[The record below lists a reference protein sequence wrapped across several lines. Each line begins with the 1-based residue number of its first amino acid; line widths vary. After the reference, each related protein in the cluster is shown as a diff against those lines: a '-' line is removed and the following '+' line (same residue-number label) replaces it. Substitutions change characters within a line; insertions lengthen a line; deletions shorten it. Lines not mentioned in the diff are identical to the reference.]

1 MKKKVNIIIRLFCV
15 IMLFAA
21 CNQEDITPITES
33 EADKMLSLNVSI
45 SDYKSF
51 ETDSYTR
58 ATGTPD
64 VGKSQWV
71 SGDKVLVSVSLF
83 ADAQI
88 SGSPAFKDGLTFQYD
103 GVKWNCIEGNLI
115 LMPFKDL
122 NGRYQRY
129 KAARVE
135 GYYLPTHK
143 WVKNSSTG
151 AVSLVVNNEVSC
163 GASESFACRS
173 FDKIDA
179 NGLTSLDILI
189 DFNEQM
195 SQRSYSR
202 LRIVTLPGHLVTL
215 NGAGFR
221 DASMVALGSSSTWA
235 VSNNAITNSDANG
248 NAFFYG
254 KWLNSIT
261 FKVKIEKPQSGKA
274 PLFVKE
280 KSIAVSTASLDGV
293 SYVIDMR

>member
-1 MKKKVNIIIRLFCV
+1 
-15 IMLFAA
+15 
-21 CNQEDITPITES
+21 
-33 EADKMLSLNVSI
+33 
-45 SDYKSF
+45 
-51 ETDSYTR
+51 
-58 ATGTPD
+58 
-64 VGKSQWV
+64 
-71 SGDKVLVSVSLF
+71 
-83 ADAQI
+83 
-88 SGSPAFKDGLTFQYD
+88 
-103 GVKWNCIEGNLI
+103 
-115 LMPFKDL
+115 MPFKDL
-122 NGRYQRY
+122 NGCYQRY

-163 GASESFACRS
+163 GASESFACRA

-179 NGLTSLDILI
+179 DGLTSLDILI

-254 KWLNSIT
+254 KWLNALT
-261 FKVKIEKPQSGKA
+261 FKVKIEKPQSVKA